1 MMTKKT
7 LLFSLFLISIA
18 FAQQKAAVT
27 ANATGQQNIVGSPE
41 NTAGKTILQSSN
53 RKMTLLPTP

>member
-1 MMTKKT
+1 MTKKT
-7 LLFSLFLISIA
+7 LLFFLFLISIA

-41 NTAGKTILQSSN
+41 
-53 RKMTLLPTP
+53 TLLAKQYCNLQTER